1 MVRAVPA
8 DTALSAPAAVMVGDK
23 IAFKSM
29 YGFLTGSPEGIG
41 AHTYATWDPHDPPSR
56 PL

>member
-1 MVRAVPA
+1 
-8 DTALSAPAAVMVGDK
+8 MVGDK

-41 AHTYATWDPHDPPSR
+41 AHTRRGIPTIRLSR
-56 PL
+56 LNRYN